1 MSKMERLSRLITR
14 FVPGLGSGHSSA
26 NAACM
31 PDGQRVYAIGDIHG
45 RLDLLEQLLEMIVA
59 DARDYDG
66 KKLLIF
72 LGDYIDRGLK
82 SRGVLDLLA
91 GEMPEGFE
99 AIFLKGNH
107 EQAMLQFLQD
117 AEFGRTWKYY
127 GGLETLYSYGIQDVA
142 LSDDPKA
149 FETARLALEVALP
162 SSHLNFLTNRL
173 IPYFDMGGY
182 YFVHAGVRPGL
193 PLNRQVEAD
202 LYWIRDDFLQSTFD
216 HGRIIVHGHTPIEEP
231 EIRKNRIGID
241 TGAYITGHLTALVLE
256 ERTQRFLSTSLHPE

>member
-1 MSKMERLSRLITR
+1 
-14 FVPGLGSGHSSA
+14 
-26 NAACM
+26 M
-31 PDGQRVYAIGDIHG
+31 PEGQRVYAIGDVHG

-59 DARDYDG
+59 DGADYEG

-82 SRGVLDLLA
+82 SRGVLDLLS
-91 GEMPEGFE
+91 GDMPEGFE

-107 EQAMLQFLQD
+107 EQAMLQFLED

-142 LSDDPKA
+142 LSDDPEA
-149 FETARLALEVALP
+149 FETARLALGAVLP
-162 SSHLNFLTNRL
+162 DSHLNFLTNRL
-173 IPYFDMGGY
+173 IPYFDLGGY

-202 LYWIRDDFLQSTFD
+202 LYWIRDDFLQSKFD
-216 HGRIIVHGHTPIEEP
+216 HGRVVVHGHTPVEHP
-231 EIRKNRIGID
+231 EIRRNRIGID

-256 ERTQRFLSTSLHPE
+256 GRGQRFLSTSLHPVR